1 MKGLVGLRKRASRDG
16 NSFVYMLDYKDLDGN
31 RRRESLGHANKR
43 KAERARDQKDKELRM
58 CVSGYGSMRLREFIA
73 DSFRRTGK
81 QIRQSTRTSYR
92 GVMDQFIELIGN
104 IDVQSVTIKH
114 GERFRQACF
123 DKENTDATVNRKIR
137 AIKRMFQLGVERG
150 QIEENPFRFL
160 KKPRCR
166 KKKVVVFRDEECQT
180 LLLNAKEVTDSQCVN
195 WRLLIAF
202 ALETG
207 MRKSEL
213 LNLCWRDIDFESR
226 IALVT
231 PKKDSKHTWEWHV
244 KDTDERELPL
254 SDIALKMLVKHQ
266 EDIEVG
272 CPYVFV
278 PVHRY
283 HHIQE
288 MRRQGQWDYEDSRL
302 SVLRNFTRDYGVLRS
317 QCGISEEKR
326 FHDLRST
333 AISNWFCYGLS
344 LEDVRRLAGHASIT
358 TTQEFYLAVADG
370 LVDRA
375 PVKDNM
381 YFGSCFP
388 W

>member
-213 LNLCWRDIDFESR
+213 LNLKWEDVSLDNRTIH
-226 IALVT
+226 I
-231 PKKDSKHTWEWHV
+231 PDSKNGSSRTIPISSYAIVVLEVMYQRDGSKVFPTTSSAAFQSW
-244 KDTDERELPL
+244 RR
-254 SDIALKMLVKHQ
+254 LVIRAG
-266 EDIEVG
+266 IEG
-272 CPYVFV
+272 L
-278 PVHRY
+278 H
-283 HHIQE
+283 
-288 MRRQGQWDYEDSRL
+288 
-302 SVLRNFTRDYGVLRS
+302 
-317 QCGISEEKR
+317 
-326 FHDLRST
+326 FHDLRHE
-333 AISNWFCYGLS
+333 AISRFFERGLS
-344 LEDVRRLAGHASIT
+344 IADVALISGHKDVKQLFRCTHLRAEDVALKLR
-358 TTQEFYLAVADG
+358 
-370 LVDRA
+370 
-375 PVKDNM
+375 
-381 YFGSCFP
+381 
-388 W
+388 